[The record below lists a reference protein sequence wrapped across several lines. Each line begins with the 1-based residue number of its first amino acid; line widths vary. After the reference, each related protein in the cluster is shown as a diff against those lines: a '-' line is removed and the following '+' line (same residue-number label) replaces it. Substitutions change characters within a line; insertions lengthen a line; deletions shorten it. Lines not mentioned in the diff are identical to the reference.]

1 MRQEGEGQPEMT
13 LADPAEKMI
22 LLVDDDES
30 LLDLMEHVI
39 KREGFRTERA
49 TDGNEALRKIEALGP
64 DLILLDLMLPGKG
77 GYEVLR
83 EIQGSDAARTPVI
96 VITGRQIDRKNVD
109 MVRHEPN
116 VREFM
121 QKPLRPPL
129 LAATIH
135 RLLQTRPPEINRTTD
150 RGPLSGPSF

>member
-1 MRQEGEGQPEMT
+1 MPDEAPAEQAP
-13 LADPAEKMI
+13 LSDPAEKLV

-39 KREGFRTERA
+39 KKEGFRTDRA
-49 TDGNEALRKIEALGP
+49 TDGIEALRKVEAFTP

-77 GYEVLR
+77 GYEVVR
-83 EIQGSDAARTPVI
+83 ELQATDSKNVPVI
-96 VITGRQIDRKNVD
+96 IITGRNIDRKNVE

-121 QKPLRPPL
+121 QKPLRPPF
-129 LAATIH
+129 LATTIH
-135 RLLQTRPPEINRTTD
+135 AILKTRPPEINRSSD
-150 RGPLSGPSF
+150 RGPMSGGIR